1 MAGLPTLGAGLTD
14 FAVEVGL
21 GLVAV
26 LDTAAPVTGA
36 LLADPLATEVAV
48 VSVGDWIVD
57 GGPPEL
63 QATRTSPAT
72 ATTAVRAGWKCIR

>member
-1 MAGLPTLGAGLTD
+1 MAGLATLGAGLAD
-14 FAVEVGL
+14 FAVEAGL

-48 VSVGDWIVD
+48 VSVGDWIDD
-57 GGPPEL
+57 GPAEL

-72 ATTAVRAGWKCIR
+72 ATTAVRAGCKCIR